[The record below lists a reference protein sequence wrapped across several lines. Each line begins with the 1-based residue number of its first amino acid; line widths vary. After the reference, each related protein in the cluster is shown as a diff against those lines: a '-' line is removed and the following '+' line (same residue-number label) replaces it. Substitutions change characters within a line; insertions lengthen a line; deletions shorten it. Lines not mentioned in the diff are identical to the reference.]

1 MRSEFARGG
10 FFVGWGDAGPSTALC
25 FAHCQDAGPSTTLRF
40 AQDDKHILER
50 CR

>member
-10 FFVGWGDAGPSTALC
+10 FFVGWG
-25 FAHCQDAGPSTTLRF
+25 DAGPSTTLRF